1 MSPPPNLLSDE
12 DRRTLLELA
21 RQAIQESVCRDQIP
35 ATPIAAG
42 VLAEKSGAFVS
53 LHIGGK
59 LRGCIGQVSPK
70 TGLSETVVQCAV
82 LAARADERFSP
93 VVPEE
98 VSQLEIEI
106 SVLTQPAPAKPED
119 IEIGRHGILVEQG
132 GRRGVLLPQVARERG
147 WDRQRFL
154 EETCRKA
161 DLPLDAWANPTVQLH
176 TFTAEVFSE
185 VALHRQEA
193 S

>member
-1 MSPPPNLLSDE
+1 MLPPPSLLSDE
-12 DRRTLLELA
+12 ERRTLLELA
-21 RQAIQESVCRDQIP
+21 RQAIQESVCRECIP
-35 ATPIAAG
+35 EIPRSTGA
-42 VLAEKSGAFVS
+42 VAERSGAFVT
-53 LHIGGK
+53 LRIGGR

-70 TGLSETVVQCAV
+70 TSLAETVVQCAV

-98 VSQLEIEI
+98 VPQLEIEI
-106 SVLTQPAPAKPED
+106 SVLTEPVPAKPEE
-119 IEIGRHGILVEQG
+119 IEIGRHGILIAQG
-132 GRRGVLLPQVARERG
+132 GRRGVLLPQVASERG

-161 DLPLDAWANPTVQLH
+161 DLPLDAWADPSVQLYV
-176 TFTAEVFSE
+176 FTAEVFSE
-185 VALHRQEA
+185 VALHRQQT